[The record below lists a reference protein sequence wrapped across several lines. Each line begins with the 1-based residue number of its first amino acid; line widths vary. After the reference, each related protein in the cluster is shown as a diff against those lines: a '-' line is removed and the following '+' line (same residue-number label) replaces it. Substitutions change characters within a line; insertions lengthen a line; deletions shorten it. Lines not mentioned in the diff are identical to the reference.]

1 MADRS
6 KDPNWFGFKNI
17 QLFKDQ
23 SLGIGSYGAVCKA
36 KCDDLICAAKILHPT
51 LFDPTAQDEIA
62 PQRSH
67 RLPIRR
73 FEQECEFMSAIRHP
87 NIVQYLGTFRDTD
100 THLPVLLMEL
110 MDDSLSHF
118 LQISTQPIPYHI
130 QINIIHDTSCAL
142 AFLHSNNVIH
152 RDLSSN
158 NVLLIGNIRAKVTDF
173 GMARL
178 SNLSLLG
185 IHITNTTCPGT
196 DVYMPPEAVQDK
208 PEYTEKLDCFSL
220 GVITI
225 QILTRQFPKPGDR
238 LQEVKVDHPE
248 LPTGTALVR
257 VSEVNRRQ
265 NHIREVDSNH
275 PLLPVIIDCLK
286 DNASERP
293 SAHQISERLI
303 TLKET
308 TVYAESIRSTKIE
321 NQEITERDSNSDNV
335 NRDDDTCNQI
345 PQTTVTKQVSDR
357 ESNKQV
363 YQLAQQLRVSKETI
377 AQLKGQIAVLEKQLA
392 QREKSTSD
400 FKLKWRN
407 GKRAPRKMNRWSDAS
422 VSASTVYIRNSN
434 TREIYAYDATS
445 DDWTALPDCPTFNCS
460 IAFINNWLT
469 TVGGNSH
476 SKVSN
481 ELFSLTRECSSE
493 RWDKLFPP
501 MPTKREKMTVLCTE
515 NVLIVAG
522 GSDGRMLSTVEVMVI
537 RNHQWSTAADLPEP
551 LEMASA
557 CICED
562 KVYMLGAYNS
572 ESAYSC
578 VLESLLPSCKSESY
592 PGMPTVIWSKVA
604 KLPVSRSTCVSLQ
617 GQLLAIGGRECTKPT
632 SAIYKYDSAEDSWII
647 TDMTT
652 MARYDC
658 FSAVIATNQTLVVI
672 GGFVD
677 DSYSQSDTVELA
689 QIIS

>member
-1 MADRS
+1 MAELSRDFS
-6 KDPNWFGFKNI
+6 KFTFRNI
-17 QLFKDQ
+17 QLLKDQ

-51 LFDPTAQDEIA
+51 LFDPTAQHEIA
-62 PQRSH
+62 PHRTH

-110 MDDSLSHF
+110 MDDNLSHF
-118 LQISTQPIPYHI
+118 LQTSPQPIPYHI
-130 QINIIHDTSCAL
+130 QVNISHDISLAL

-178 SNLSLLG
+178 SDLSSLG
-185 IHITNTTCPGT
+185 THFTNTTCPGT

-220 GVITI
+220 GVIII

-248 LPTGTALVR
+248 LPTGKALVR

-265 NHIREVDSNH
+265 NHIHEVNPSH
-275 PLLPVIIDCLK
+275 PLLSVIIDCLK
-286 DNASERP
+286 DSGSERP
-293 SAHQISERLI
+293 SAHQINERLAA
-303 TLKET
+303 LKET
-308 TVYAESIRSTKIE
+308 AAYAESTRSIKIK
-321 NQEITERDSNSDNV
+321 ITEDESNSDNV
-335 NRDDDTCNQI
+335 NRDDDTCNQM
-345 PQTTVTKQVSDR
+345 PHAARKQISDS
-357 ESNKQV
+357 ESKNQI
-363 YQLAQQLRVSKETI
+363 YQLTQQLRVSKETI
-377 AQLKGQIAVLEKQLA
+377 AQLTKQISELEKQIA
-392 QREKSTSD
+392 QIEKPTSIQASD
-400 FKLKWRN
+400 FKLKWSS
-407 GKRAPRKMNRWSDAS
+407 GKRAPCKMNRWSDAT
-422 VSASTVYIRNSN
+422 VSGTTVYIRNSN

-445 DDWTALPDCPTFNCS
+445 DDWTTLPDCPTFNCS
-460 IAFINNWLT
+460 IVFINNRLT

-481 ELFSLTRECSSE
+481 ELFSLTRECSSGK
-493 RWDKLFPP
+493 WDKWLPP
-501 MPTKREKMTVLCTE
+501 MPTKRQNMTALCTE

-522 GSDGRMLSTVEVMVI
+522 GSDGRMLSTVEVMDI
-537 RNHQWSTAADLPEP
+537 WNHQWSVAADLPEP

-578 VLESLLPSCKSESY
+578 VLESLILSCHSEVYLES
-592 PGMPTVIWSKVA
+592 MSTIWNKMA
-604 KLPVSRSTCVSLQ
+604 KLPISRSTCVSLR

-632 SAIYKYDSAEDSWII
+632 SAIYRYSSAGDTWTI

-652 MARYDC
+652 VARYDC

-677 DSYSQSDTVELA
+677 DSYTQSDTVELA
-689 QIIS
+689 QII

>member
-1 MADRS
+1 MAARS

-17 QLFKDQ
+17 HLFKDQ

-51 LFDPTAQDEIA
+51 LFDPSAQSEIA
-62 PQRSH
+62 PKRSH

-87 NIVQYLGTFRDTD
+87 NIVQYLGTFRDTE

-118 LQISTQPIPYHI
+118 LQISTHSIPYHI
-130 QINIIHDTSCAL
+130 QINIIHDISLAL
-142 AFLHSNNVIH
+142 SFLHSNNVIH

-178 SNLSLLG
+178 SDLSSLG
-185 IHITNTTCPGT
+185 THITNTTCPGT

-220 GVITI
+220 GVIMI

-265 NHIREVDSNH
+265 NHIHEVDPNH
-275 PLLPVIIDCLK
+275 PLLPLFIDCLK
-286 DNASERP
+286 DDASERP
-293 SAHQISERLI
+293 SAHQISERLAA
-303 TLKET
+303 LKET
-308 TVYAESIRSTKIE
+308 SLYAESIRSMKIK
-321 NQEITERDSNSDNV
+321 QDITESESISSV
-335 NRDDDTCNQI
+335 NRDDDSTCYQSL
-345 PQTTVTKQVSDR
+345 QAVTKQSPAK
-357 ESNKQV
+357 EYN
-363 YQLAQQLRVSKETI
+363 QLTQQLQVSKETI
-377 AQLKGQIAVLEKQLA
+377 AELTRQIAELKKQLA
-392 QREKSTSD
+392 LRKKSTSD
-400 FKLKWRN
+400 FKLKWRSGN
-407 GKRAPRKMNRWSDAS
+407 AAPCKMNRWSDAT
-422 VSASTVYIRNSN
+422 VNGSTVYIRNSN

-445 DDWTALPDCPTFNCS
+445 DNWTALPDCPTFNCS

-481 ELFSLTRECSSE
+481 ELFSLTGEHSSE
-493 RWDKLFPP
+493 KWDKLFPP
-501 MPTKREKMTVLCTE
+501 MPTKRENMTVLCTE

-522 GSDGRMLSTVEVMVI
+522 GSDGRMLSTVEVMDVK
-537 RNHQWSTAADLPEP
+537 NHQWSTAADLPEP
-551 LEMASA
+551 LEMVSA

-578 VLESLLPSCKSESY
+578 VLESLLHSCQSELHLKGIS
-592 PGMPTVIWSKVA
+592 TIIWSKIA
-604 KLPVSRSTCVSLQ
+604 ELPVSRSTCVSLRD
-617 GQLLAIGGRECTKPT
+617 QLLAIGGRECKKPT
-632 SAIYKYDSAEDSWII
+632 SAIYRYDSAGDSWTI

-652 MARYDC
+652 VARYDC
-658 FSAVIATNQTLVVI
+658 FSAVITTNQTIVVI

-677 DSYSQSDTVELA
+677 DSFSQSDTVELA